1 MGRRGARCHRATI
14 HRISNSDDKR
24 ASSIKGKWQIGRL
37 TPVFPVID
45 GCPSLRTRPV
55 AGPHRTR
62 PIVAQRTYVRPRC
75 NNTRR
80 VHGVAWSG
88 VEWRGDTVVCEVAHA
103 YACSQ
108 HLLLQDGR
116 SRHYVGDV
124 TIHMCRPRGTRVPVL
139 PPSLPSSLSFVV
151 HHPRVDSRFFS
162 FRFIL
167 LFCCV
172 DKCREEME

>member
-1 MGRRGARCHRATI
+1 MLL
-14 HRISNSDDKR
+14 S
-24 ASSIKGKWQIGRL
+24 L
-37 TPVFPVID
+37 
-45 GCPSLRTRPV
+45 SLRSLSGIILRL
-55 AGPHRTR
+55 
-62 PIVAQRTYVRPRC
+62 RTYVRPRC

-139 PPSLPSSLSFVV
+139 SLSLPPRLSSCTTRELIPDFSHFVLFCYFVV
-151 HHPRVDSRFFS
+151 STSVDKRWSNWDIVSFFFS
-162 FRFIL
+162 LRWK
-167 LFCCV
+167 
-172 DKCREEME
+172 DKG